1 MALKGLPGRK
11 RRDAAR
17 AGFIN
22 TSMRPSGRRA
32 PMVGDSDRRPHR
44 HERQQAV

>member
-1 MALKGLPGRK
+1 LKGLPGRK

-22 TSMRPSGRRA
+22 TSMRPAGNGTPFLVS
-32 PMVGDSDRRPHR
+32 VI
-44 HERQQAV
+44 